1 MKGQLCHE
9 NRKGMAVVENPLTC
23 VGSTG
28 IYLPTQA
35 GRLHTEF
42 FHRSVWRVRVELVVL
57 GNRDMLTPSE

>member
-1 MKGQLCHE
+1 
-9 NRKGMAVVENPLTC
+9 MAVVENPLTC